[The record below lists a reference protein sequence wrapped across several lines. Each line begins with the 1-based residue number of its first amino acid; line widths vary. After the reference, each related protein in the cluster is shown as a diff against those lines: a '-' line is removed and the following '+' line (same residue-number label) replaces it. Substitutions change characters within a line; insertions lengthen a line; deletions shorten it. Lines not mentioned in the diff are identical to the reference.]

1 MKYLITKKGHGNQSY
16 NSRPIIKF
24 GKAIEITNNIII
36 INLINRD
43 ITKTM
48 DFDKTTQGVFIAIM
62 KDMLERMKLRIPH
75 QR

>member
-1 MKYLITKKGHGNQSY
+1 MKYLMTKKGYGNQWY

-36 INLINRD
+36 INLIDRD

-48 DFDKTTQGVFIAIM
+48 DFDKTTRGVFVAIT
-62 KDMLERMKLRIPH
+62 KDMLERSVLYGRKF
-75 QR
+75 